1 MDNKKCGGEPPKR
14 FEKEETD
21 MEKAKRTNKETACGE
36 SRRHGREHSPE
47 ESAARSVL
55 SENDPE
61 IADVHEVL
69 AALSRIVRREETEDV
84 PVKLRTET
92 RSVDADGEPVV
103 ERSERV
109 EMQAARPRLSDVNRS
124 AELLGKYYG
133 VFRDRVEGSIAL
145 PVMICGEEDLQ

>member
-1 MDNKKCGGEPPKR
+1 
-14 FEKEETD
+14 
-21 MEKAKRTNKETACGE
+21 MEKSIRKNGQTACGDG
-36 SRRHGREHSPE
+36 RGRGREKSSE
-47 ESAARSVL
+47 EFAAL
-55 SENDPE
+55 SEAFETAPE
-61 IADVHEVL
+61 IAGVREVL

-84 PVKLRTET
+84 PLKLRTET
-92 RSVDADGEPVV
+92 RSIDDCGEPVI

-109 EMQAARPRLSDVNRS
+109 ELVRVRPRLADVNRS

>member
-1 MDNKKCGGEPPKR
+1 
-14 FEKEETD
+14 
-21 MEKAKRTNKETACGE
+21 MEKSIRKNGQTACGDG
-36 SRRHGREHSPE
+36 RGRGREKSSE
-47 ESAARSVL
+47 EFAAL
-55 SENDPE
+55 SEASETPELDPD
-61 IADVHEVL
+61 IAGVREVL

-84 PVKLRTET
+84 PLKLRTET
-92 RSVDADGEPVV
+92 RSTGDCGEPVI

-109 EMQAARPRLSDVNRS
+109 ELVRVRPRLADVNRS

>member
-1 MDNKKCGGEPPKR
+1 
-14 FEKEETD
+14 
-21 MEKAKRTNKETACGE
+21 MEKSIRKNGQTACGDG
-36 SRRHGREHSPE
+36 RKRGREKSSE
-47 ESAARSVL
+47 EFAAL
-55 SENDPE
+55 SEAPLTAPE
-61 IADVHEVL
+61 IADVREVL

-84 PVKLRTET
+84 PLKLRTET
-92 RSVDADGEPVV
+92 RSTDDCGEPVI

-109 EMQAARPRLSDVNRS
+109 ELVRVRPRLADVNRS

>member
-1 MDNKKCGGEPPKR
+1 MDNKKCGGEPPKC
-14 FEKEETD
+14 FEKEEAD
-21 MEKAKRTNKETACGE
+21 MEKAKRTNGEKACGE

-55 SENDPE
+55 S
-61 IADVHEVL
+61 DVHEVL

-92 RSVDADGEPVV
+92 RSVDADGEAVI

-109 EMQAARPRLSDVNRS
+109 EMRAARPRLSDVNRS